1 MATDDS
7 VSASARGATF
17 LILLQIGSRAITFA
31 LNQILLRFLS
41 PELLGVSVQL
51 ELFVISTLYF
61 ARESLRIT
69 TQRRSDGGVQA
80 AINLSYLSIPAGGL
94 IGFTLAQ
101 IYLRTTLPDVSNLHV
116 AMKIAHFACMIELV
130 SEPGFV
136 AVQQNMLYKVRASAE
151 ATAVVMKT
159 LATAGLVFW
168 SRHKSIDLGLLP
180 FAIGELA
187 YSASLNVVYL
197 SQTRATARGKG
208 FALLPR
214 KIASS
219 PDISYAF
226 GLFSKPLLSLSFS
239 LYLQTGIKYLLTEG
253 DKYLI
258 TALATLKDTG
268 MYALSAN
275 YGGLIARMLFRPI
288 EDSSRNLFA
297 KLCADTPDG
306 NASEKPTTDRDRT
319 TGTGPEPRFQQAA
332 TVLQDLLRAY
342 GIMSLVA
349 FAVGPSAAPLLLNL
363 VAGPKWSSTGAGE
376 VLGTYCYY
384 IPLLAINGV
393 SEAFVAATASTK
405 DLRRQSIW
413 MGVFFAGFAGS
424 AYAFMRMLGHGA
436 EGLIYANCVNMVL
449 RIVFNL
455 DYVKSYFTE
464 RKIDFDMASLLPT
477 PYAIAATAV
486 VPVALSQTQKY
497 GTAYGLLG
505 DLLRV
510 GGIGA
515 VFAGFVAYSERQV
528 LLNLYSRF
536 RS

>member
-1 MATDDS
+1 MAADDA

-17 LILLQIGSRAITFA
+17 LILLQMGSRAITFA

-61 ARESLRIT
+61 ARESLRIA

-101 IYLRTTLPDVSNLHV
+101 VYLRTNLPDVPNLHV

-168 SRHKSIDLGLLP
+168 SRHQSTDLGLLP
-180 FAIGELA
+180 FAVGELA

-197 SQTRATARGKG
+197 SQTRATARSKG

-214 KIASS
+214 KIAFS
-219 PDISYAF
+219 PDVSYSF

-239 LYLQTGIKYLLTEG
+239 LYLQTGIKYVLTEG

-258 TALATLKDTG
+258 AALATLKDTG

-306 NASEKPTTDRDRT
+306 NASEKPKTVKDKTTK
-319 TGTGPEPRFQQAA
+319 PEPRFQQAA
-332 TVLQDLLRAY
+332 VVLQDLLRAY
-342 GIMSLVA
+342 GIMSLIA

-424 AYAFMRMLGHGA
+424 AYAFMRVLGHGA
-436 EGLIYANCVNMVL
+436 EGLIYANCVNMGL

-455 DYVKSYFTE
+455 DYVKSYFSE

-486 VPVALSQTQKY
+486 VPVVLSQTQKY
-497 GTAYGLLG
+497 GAAYGLLG
-505 DLLRV
+505 ELVRV

-515 VFAGFVAYSERQV
+515 VFAGFV
-528 LLNLYSRF
+528 
-536 RS
+536 

>member
-17 LILLQIGSRAITFA
+17 LILLQMGSRAITFA

-61 ARESLRIT
+61 ARESLRIA

-101 IYLRTTLPDVSNLHV
+101 VYLRTTLPDVPNLHV

-168 SRHKSIDLGLLP
+168 SRYNSVDLGLLP
-180 FAIGELA
+180 FAVGELA

-197 SQTRATARGKG
+197 SQTRASARSKG

-214 KIASS
+214 KMKSS
-219 PDISYAF
+219 PDVSYAF

-239 LYLQTGIKYLLTEG
+239 LYLQTGIKYVLTEG

-258 TALATLKDTG
+258 AALATLKDTG

-306 NASEKPTTDRDRT
+306 NSSEKPKTVKEKTV
-319 TGTGPEPRFQQAA
+319 GPEPRFQQAA
-332 TVLQDLLRAY
+332 TVLQDLLQAY
-342 GIMSLVA
+342 GIMSLIA

-424 AYAFMRMLGHGA
+424 AYAFMRVLGHGA

-455 DYVKSYFTE
+455 DYVKSYFSE
-464 RKIDFDMASLLPT
+464 RNIGFDMASLLPS

-486 VPVALSQTQKY
+486 VPVVLSQTQKY
-497 GTAYGLLG
+497 GAAYGLLG

-515 VFAGFVAYSERQV
+515 IFAGFVAYSERQV
-528 LLNLYSRF
+528 MLNLYSRF